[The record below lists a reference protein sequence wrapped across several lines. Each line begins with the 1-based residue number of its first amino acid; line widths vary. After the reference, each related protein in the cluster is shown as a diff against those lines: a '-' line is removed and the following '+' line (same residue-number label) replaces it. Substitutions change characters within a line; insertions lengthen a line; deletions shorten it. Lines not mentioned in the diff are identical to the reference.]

1 MIVFQVSLNF
11 DLAKEILRIL
21 CQVYVLVKKV
31 IILRKIHV
39 TIKSFTPPF
48 FNCFILCLNIVKSMI
63 MRAMRKKL
71 NIFTLHLPI
80 YYILE

>member
-1 MIVFQVSLNF
+1 M
-11 DLAKEILRIL
+11 KEIRRIR
-21 CQVYVLVKKV
+21 CQVYILVKKV
-31 IILRKIHV
+31 IILRKIYV
-39 TIKSFTPPF
+39 AIKYFTPPF
-48 FNCFILCLNIVKSMI
+48 FNCFSFSLNIEKRVI